1 MAVMEFRGAYDY
13 LSNFY
18 PSSIEFDGITYC
30 SAEAAFQAQKCADQK
45 LREQFAGLTAV
56 KARHRG
62 RQVDMRPDWEQVKL
76 GIMEEIVRA
85 KFTQHPELAGRLLST
100 GDLQLVEG
108 NVWHDTFWGVDLV
121 TGKGENRLGRILMR
135 IRAELLTSM

>member
-1 MAVMEFRGAYDY
+1 MVTMEFRGAYDY

-30 SAEAAFQAQKCADQK
+30 SAEAAFQAQKCADRK
-45 LREQFAGLTAV
+45 IREQFAGLTAV

-62 RQVDMRPDWEQVKL
+62 RQVDMRSDWDQIKL
-76 GIMEEIVRA
+76 GIMEQIVRA

-100 GDLQLVEG
+100 GDLLLVEG
-108 NVWHDTFWGVDLV
+108 NAWHDTFWGVDLV
-121 TGKGENRLGRILMR
+121 TGEGENHLGLILMR
-135 IRAELLTSM
+135 VRAELLAVT

>member
-18 PSSIEFDGITYC
+18 PLRIEFNGITYC
-30 SAEAAFQAQKCADQK
+30 SAEAAFQAQKCADRK
-45 LREQFAGLTAV
+45 LCEQFSGLTAV

-62 RQVDMRPDWEQVKL
+62 RQVDMRPDWEQVKV

-108 NVWHDTFWGVDLV
+108 NAWHDTFWGVDLA
-121 TGKGENRLGRILMR
+121 TGKGQNRLGLILMR
-135 IRAELLTSM
+135 IRAELLAAT